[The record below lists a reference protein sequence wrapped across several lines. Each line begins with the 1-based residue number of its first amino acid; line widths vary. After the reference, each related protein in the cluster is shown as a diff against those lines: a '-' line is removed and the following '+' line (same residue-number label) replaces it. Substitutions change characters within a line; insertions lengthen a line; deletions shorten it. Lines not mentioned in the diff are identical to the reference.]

1 MSGGRAENLPFL
13 LVVISLEEWQVSV
26 IGRSVRMY
34 LSLTYRPTCSLQK
47 HPFAP
52 KVATRAFDE
61 VMRKVYYALG
71 TCGNA
76 THRRAILIDLPYS
89 GTASDAGD
97 ERLEEFEGVQLVGEG
112 RAVESLETSM
122 KCELNLSY
130 IRQAIIVS

>member
-1 MSGGRAENLPFL
+1 
-13 LVVISLEEWQVSV
+13 
-26 IGRSVRMY
+26 MY
-34 LSLTYRPTCSLQK
+34 LSLPYRSISPSQK

-71 TCGNA
+71 TCGDA
-76 THRRAILIDLPYS
+76 THRRAILIDLPYL

-97 ERLEEFEGVQLVGEG
+97 ERLEDFEGVQLVGEG

-122 KCELNLSY
+122 KCTSTSRY
-130 IRQAIIVS
+130 IQ

>member
-1 MSGGRAENLPFL
+1 MSGERAENLPFL

-34 LSLTYRPTCSLQK
+34 LSLTYRPICSLQK

-52 KVATRAFDE
+52 KVATKAFDE

-76 THRRAILIDLPYS
+76 THRRAILIDLPYMDA
-89 GTASDAGD
+89 ASDAGD
-97 ERLEEFEGVQLVGEG
+97 ERLEDFEGVQLVGEG
-112 RAVESLETSM
+112 RAVGSLATAIEC
-122 KCELNLSY
+122 KPNHLLSS
-130 IRQAIIVS
+130 AILV